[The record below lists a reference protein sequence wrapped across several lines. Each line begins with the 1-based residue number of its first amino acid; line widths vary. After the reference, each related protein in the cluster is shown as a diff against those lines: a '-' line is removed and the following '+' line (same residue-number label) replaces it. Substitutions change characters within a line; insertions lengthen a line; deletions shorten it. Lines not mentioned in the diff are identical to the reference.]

1 MGRGRAMSG
10 GVTARR
16 WVVLTAVVAM
26 VVAACGGGGDSDG
39 STSQGTIQGDT
50 VVVDE
55 EQLAA
60 ARAELEAE
68 EGGDEPEL
76 ASAAETDVDA
86 LADDGAGDDGDGE
99 GDDDDIEVAE
109 AEEDELDGL
118 LNAVTIFNQCLD
130 DEGYEF
136 IGAPGQDGAAADEFE
151 QGYLQALGACAAESN
166 IVASLQAF
174 GEAQANLTPEEIAEN
189 NFGLPTFKACMEG
202 LGWTVAEL
210 VPDERGALG
219 FGVGAGG
226 GLTPPDGQDAL
237 DLDDVNTCRLETEA
251 YVAENYVAEEAADG

>member
-16 WVVLTAVVAM
+16 CVALAAI
-26 VVAACGGGGDSDG
+26 VTLVATACGGGGDSDG
-39 STSQGTIQGDT
+39 GTSQGTIQGDT

-68 EGGDEPEL
+68 EEGDEPEL

-86 LADDGAGDDGDGE
+86 LADDGDSDEGE
-99 GDDDDIEVAE
+99 AEGGIEVAE

-118 LNAVTIFNQCLD
+118 LNAVTVFNQCLD

-136 IGAPGQDGAAADEFE
+136 IGAPGQDGANPDDFE

-202 LGWTVAEL
+202 LGWTVGDL

-219 FGVGAGG
+219 FGGAGA
-226 GLTPPDGQDAL
+226 GLTPPDGQEAL

>member
-1 MGRGRAMSG
+1 MGRGRTMSG
-10 GVTARR
+10 SVRARGWIALATIVT
-16 WVVLTAVVAM
+16 
-26 VVAACGGGGDSDG
+26 VVAAACGGGDSDG
-39 STSQGTIQGDT
+39 GTSQGTIQGDT

-68 EGGDEPEL
+68 EEGEEPEI

-86 LADDGAGDDGDGE
+86 LADDGESGEAGEEDG
-99 GDDDDIEVAE
+99 IEVAE
-109 AEEDELDGL
+109 ADEDELDGL
-118 LNAVTIFNQCLD
+118 LNAVTLFNQCLD

-136 IGAPGQDGAAADEFE
+136 MGAPGQDGASPDDFE

-202 LGWTVAEL
+202 LGWTVGEL

-219 FGVGAGG
+219 FGGGPGA
-226 GLTPPDGQDAL
+226 GLTPPDGQTAL

-251 YVAENYVAEEAADG
+251 FVAENYVPEEAADG

>member
-1 MGRGRAMSG
+1 MGRGQAMSG
-10 GVTARR
+10 GVRTRR
-16 WVVLTAVVAM
+16 WVALVTAVVM
-26 VVAACGGGGDSDG
+26 VAAACGGGDSEG
-39 STSQGTIQGDT
+39 GTSQGTIQGDT

-55 EQLAA
+55 DQLAA
-60 ARAELEAE
+60 ARAELDAE
-68 EGGDEPEL
+68 EEGEEPEI

-86 LADDGAGDDGDGE
+86 LADGGDSGDDGEDEDG
-99 GDDDDIEVAE
+99 IEVAE

-118 LNAVTIFNQCLD
+118 LNAVTLFNQCLD

-136 IGAPGQDGAAADEFE
+136 IGAPGQDGLGADDFE

-219 FGVGAGG
+219 FGGAGAG
-226 GLTPPDGQDAL
+226 AGLTPPEGQEAL

-251 YVAENYVAEEAADG
+251 YVAENYVADEAADG